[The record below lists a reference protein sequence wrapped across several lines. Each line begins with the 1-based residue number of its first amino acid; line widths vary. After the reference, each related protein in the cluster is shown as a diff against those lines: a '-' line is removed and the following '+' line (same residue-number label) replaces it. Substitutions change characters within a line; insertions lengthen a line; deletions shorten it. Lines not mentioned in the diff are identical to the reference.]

1 MRRWHDCH
9 GAITLKFDILCLG
22 DHLPDPH
29 TGRYVD
35 TQSERHLMWADLAV
49 HAEALGY
56 DAYWLGEH
64 HTSDYVMSSP
74 QMVLAAAAAK
84 TERIRL
90 GTGVSL
96 LPNHD
101 PVRLAED
108 FATLDLLSRGR
119 AEIGFG
125 GGFTAH
131 TFRLFGQRV
140 EDGAHLAAE
149 HLALLER
156 LWNERSVDWQ
166 GRFRTSL
173 EATTLQPRT
182 FTGRSIPIN
191 RAVASNVATARDA
204 GRRGHKIL
212 CMTIV
217 GEIESFAPLARAYRD
232 AYLEAGHDPAGMSVA
247 AVCRVHV
254 QHDGDAA
261 RSYWRPYL
269 QNYMNFTRRL
279 QQERGV
285 AAGLIPLMESLRK
298 APARQ
303 NSDFCSDDFA
313 TMCGSPAEV
322 ADAIVT
328 GHGRMGGF
336 DKLMCYFDLG
346 GLPREATFDA
356 VELFAKEVAPR
367 ARGALRS

>member
-1 MRRWHDCH
+1 
-9 GAITLKFDILCLG
+9 LKFDILCLG

-35 TQSERHLMWADLAV
+35 TQSERHRMWADLAV

-74 QMVLAAAAAK
+74 QMVLAAAAVK

-140 EDGAHLAAE
+140 EDGPALAAE
-149 HLALLER
+149 NLDLLER
-156 LWNERSVDWQ
+156 LWSERRVDWQ
-166 GRFRTSL
+166 GRFRAPL
-173 EATTLQPRT
+173 ETTTVQPRT
-182 FTGRSIPIN
+182 FTGRAIPIN
-191 RAVASNVATARDA
+191 RAVASNEATARDA
-204 GRRGHKIL
+204 GRRGHKIM

-217 GEIESFAPLARAYRD
+217 GTIESFAPLATAYRET
-232 AYLEAGHDPAGMSVA
+232 YLAAGHDPAGMSVA

-254 QHDGDAA
+254 QRDGVAA
-261 RSYWRPYL
+261 IRFWRPYL
-269 QNYMNFTRRL
+269 ENYMRFTRIL

-285 AAGLIPLMESLRK
+285 AAGLLQLMESLRR
-298 APARQ
+298 APSRPNA
-303 NSDFCSDDFA
+303 DFRFDDFA
-313 TMCGSPAEV
+313 TMCGDPGQV
-322 ADAIVT
+322 ADTIVNQ
-328 GHGRMGGF
+328 HRRMGGI
-336 DKLMCYFDLG
+336 DRLMCYFDLG
-346 GLPREATFDA
+346 GVARDVVFDTVA
-356 VELFAKEVAPR
+356 LFAREVAPR
-367 ARGALRS
+367 VRDAIG